1 MEKLKLPVF
10 KGKMPEK
17 RVLSMDDYLKFVIYN
32 LRHTVKNRL
41 KKKMRRESMVNVK
54 FALE

>member
-10 KGKMPEK
+10 KGKLPEK

-32 LRHTVKNRL
+32 LRHTFKNRL
-41 KKKMRRESMVNVK
+41 NKKMRRVSMVRAP
-54 FALE
+54 FALK